1 MKKVVRS
8 VLLALAAS
16 AMIGGTCWAEVPTP
30 TMGVEISY
38 PILDLKND
46 KVQKKINLDIFK
58 RANRAN
64 TAVGRQIQAGDI
76 ISTTLATKVSYQD
89 ENFLSLRTHEYFYL
103 QFAAHPIS
111 WEYGQIYRLS
121 DGKSLSLEE
130 LAKEPEFSQH
140 DDRYTLRS
148 VIRAIERDYGDLL
161 YSRVVKLEEIPKDIY
176 LDENK
181 HIHVIVQTYVLAPYA
196 TGTIDVDL
204 DKE

>member
-16 AMIGGTCWAEVPTP
+16 AMLGGTCWAEVPTP

-38 PILDLKND
+38 PILDLQND
-46 KVQKKINLDIFK
+46 KVQEKINLDIFK

-76 ISTTLATKVSYQD
+76 ISTVLATKVSYQD
-89 ENFLSLRTHEYFYL
+89 ENFLSLRTYEYFYL

-140 DDRYTLRS
+140 ADRYTLRS
-148 VIRAIERDYGDLL
+148 VIRAIERDYGNLL

-196 TGTIDVDL
+196 IGTIDVDL